1 MNKHELRDLHKA
13 KLAITIKKEKS
24 EYEMALQN
32 VRLEIQSLKT
42 LDALKVR
49 ILLLTLIME
58 VKKTCS

>member
-1 MNKHELRDLHKA
+1 
-13 KLAITIKKEKS
+13 
-24 EYEMALQN
+24 MALQN

-58 VKKTCS
+58 VKKNCS